1 MMHCSYELN
10 QVGIAKKASIKH
22 RAEDHCNDLLAGD
35 FFNHLLK
42 KNLPIC
48 FGCPFRKRSPFS
60 FMGNEVLFS
69 IQ

>member
-10 QVGIAKKASIKH
+10 QAGISKKACIKRH
-22 RAEDHCNDLLAGD
+22 AEDYCNDLLAGD
-35 FFNHLLK
+35 FFNHPLK

-60 FMGNEVLFS
+60 PMGNEGLFS